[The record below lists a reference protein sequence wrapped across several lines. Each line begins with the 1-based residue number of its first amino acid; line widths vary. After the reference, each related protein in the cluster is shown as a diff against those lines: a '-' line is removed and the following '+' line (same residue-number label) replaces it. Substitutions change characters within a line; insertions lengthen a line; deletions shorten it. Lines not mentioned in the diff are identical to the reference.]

1 MWCLLFY
8 TLIFSGRDFSD
19 SVEHHVHCQLTASL
33 HAVLKTPCRTLRS
46 TNQLLLDCPRFSTE
60 FVKRSFSYLA
70 PTVWNDLPL
79 DTRLSPPLIPLS
91 AVSRQ
96 SLRIAYQCCQPSD
109 CLRLRFSVNA
119 DFVRLTNYYIIII
132 IIIIIIKVVLH
143 LYAYVVCSMEY
154 WAGDDIM
161 DSETAAAF
169 EMFMAETQKTSSS
182 SRTVLPNCHSEV
194 TSGHP

>member
-1 MWCLLFY
+1 MLCWRPPAVLYDQLTNFFLIVHGSPLNLSKDPSATSHPQSGMICLL
-8 TLIFSGRDFSD
+8 IQGS
-19 SVEHHVHCQLTASL
+19 
-33 HAVLKTPCRTLRS
+33 P
-46 TNQLLLDCPRFSTE
+46 
-60 FVKRSFSYLA
+60 
-70 PTVWNDLPL
+70 
-79 DTRLSPPLIPLS
+79 PPLIPLS

-194 TSGHP
+194 TSGHPWSPTCRRFPAVLFRSYCVVCNVESRET